1 MILFSAGI
9 SPLSCNYCFSDALYR
24 WVLCWLCSRSSLLG
38 CSCLPSSIPY
48 IKEASDWTHKPF
60 LHKDFGFFSITSP
73 PTLNFLSQNSLK
85 FISLPSV
92 FSPGSRL
99 LGNHSLFNLFKLLT
113 SASLCPHHYFPE
125 FIQLSH
131 WFIRQTHN
139 RNIIQMWWAFSLSC
153 SELYHNVLEHKRSTE
168 FLDQRADA
176 CWWFTGILC
185 FPGGWR
191 EHSEQ
196 HGWVDPSWSRLWE
209 SLY

>member
-1 MILFSAGI
+1 MPFIDEFFADSAPGPPYWDVPVFLAQFPILRRPVTELTSHFYTRILA
-9 SPLSCNYCFSDALYR
+9 FF
-24 WVLCWLCSRSSLLG
+24 LL
-38 CSCLPSSIPY
+38 P
-48 IKEASDWTHKPF
+48 
-60 LHKDFGFFSITSP
+60 P

-153 SELYHNVLEHKRSTE
+153 SELYHNVLEHTRSTE

-176 CWWFTGILC
+176 CWWFTSTLC